1 MKDKLQPWI
10 VVKVTLEDGDGWTT
24 QIRGPIDAVRRYYMQ
39 NGGYTDYGSDPEGK
53 EIVRRIVSVEQ
64 VSPVALPYGCEL
76 LVGDQA

>member
-10 VVKVTLEDGDGWTT
+10 MVRVTLEDGASWETE
-24 QIRGPIDAVRRYYMQ
+24 IRGPINAFRRYYMQ

-64 VSPVALPYGCEL
+64 ISSEL
-76 LVGDQA
+76 IEA